1 MRDGVKL
8 FTSIYVPRDS
18 SRAHPIIMSRT
29 PYGVG
34 PYGADSMR
42 TSFGPSG
49 NPKFQDAGFIFVYQ
63 DVRGR
68 FYSEGSFSEMRPHN
82 DRKGAKDTDE
92 STDSY
97 DTIDWLVN
105 NVPGNNGNVGIY
117 GISYPGFF
125 TTASCINPHP
135 ALKAC
140 TPGSS

>member
-68 FYSEGSFSEMRPHN
+68 FYSEGAFAEMRPHH
-82 DRKGAKDTDE
+82 DKTGAGERAGATGGSGRAVDTDE

-97 DTIDWLVN
+97 DTIDWLIK
-105 NVPGNNGNVGIY
+105 NVPG
-117 GISYPGFF
+117 
-125 TTASCINPHP
+125 
-135 ALKAC
+135 
-140 TPGSS
+140 